1 MNKDV
6 DFVVG
11 LIQIFCWTPSHW
23 SARMTTSGPSQPG
36 QPVSHVSSF
45 IILHK
50 SEYNH
55 FPPADVECPT
65 PSTLNTDTIVAV
77 DGTQES
83 PLNYTETFRSS
94 NDCLL
99 LKSISIND
107 I

>member
-1 MNKDV
+1 
-6 DFVVG
+6 
-11 LIQIFCWTPSHW
+11 
-23 SARMTTSGPSQPG
+23 MTTSGPSQPG

-45 IILHK
+45 IIHYK
-50 SEYNH
+50 YEYNH

-99 LKSISIND
+99 
-107 I
+107 